1 MKFHE
6 MLKLSSEE
14 RGRELA
20 RLLRLRGERPRSTF
34 RFVGKNRDLL
44 PALAAHIEEKKREQI

>member
-1 MKFHE
+1 MKFQE
-6 MLKLSSEE
+6 IMKLTSEE

-34 RFVGKNRDLL
+34 RFCGKNRDLL
-44 PALAAHIEEKKREQI
+44 PALAAHIEEKNNER